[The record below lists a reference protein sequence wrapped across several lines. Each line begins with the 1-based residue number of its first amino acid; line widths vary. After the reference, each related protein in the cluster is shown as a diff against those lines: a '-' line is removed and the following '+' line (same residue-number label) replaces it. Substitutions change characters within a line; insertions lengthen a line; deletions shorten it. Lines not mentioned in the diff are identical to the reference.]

1 MSLTGWSSFSFDG
14 IGTTWEISTPEELP
28 EGVRAGLLGVVEDYD
43 RSYSR
48 FRADSLIAALARG
61 PGTVTLP
68 AGAGE
73 LGQLFRKLYRLS
85 NGAMTP
91 LIGGSLERLG
101 YGADYALRPL
111 GHPAPAPRWEDV
123 LVWSGTS
130 LTASSPVVLDI
141 GAAGKGQLV
150 DLLAAVLRGAGITQF
165 LVDASGDMLHS
176 GADRSGAA
184 PLAVALEHPY
194 DPTQAIGVVELHD
207 GALCAS
213 AANRRA
219 WGDGLHHVLDG
230 ATGRPVETV
239 VATWTM
245 AATAMEADALATA
258 LFMVDPAVL
267 ADEFDFSWLKVY
279 SDGQAAYS
287 AGFEGTLF
295 S

>member
-1 MSLTGWSSFSFDG
+1 MAHTGWSVFSFDG
-14 IGTTWEISTPEELP
+14 IGTAWEISTPEDLP
-28 EGVRAGLLGVVEDYD
+28 EHVRAGLLGLVEDYD

-48 FRADSLIAALARG
+48 FRDDSLIAGLARN

-68 AGAGE
+68 AGAVE
-73 LGQLFRKLYRLS
+73 LEQLFRKLYRLS

-91 LIGGSLERLG
+91 LIGDSLERLG
-101 YGADYALRPL
+101 YGHDYALRPA
-111 GHPAPAPRWEDV
+111 GHPVPARRWEDV
-123 LVWSGTS
+123 LEWKGSEISTS
-130 LTASSPVVLDI
+130 VPLVLDI

-150 DLLAAVLRGAGITQF
+150 DLAAAVLRGAGITEF

-176 GADRSGAA
+176 GRD
-184 PLAVALEHPY
+184 PLRVALEHPY
-194 DPTQAIGVVELHD
+194 DPAQAIGVVELRD

-230 ATGRPVETV
+230 ATGRPIQTV

-258 LFMVDPAVL
+258 LFMVEPEVL
-267 ADEFDFSWLKVY
+267 AEEFEFSWLKVY
-279 SDGQAAYS
+279 SDGHAEYS

>member
-1 MSLTGWSSFSFDG
+1 MAHTGWSVFGFDG
-14 IGTTWEISTPEELP
+14 IGTTWEISTPEQLP
-28 EGVRAGLLGVVEDYD
+28 EEVRAGLLGVVEDYD

-48 FRADSLIAALARG
+48 FRDDSLVAPLARE

-73 LGQLFRKLYRLS
+73 LERLFKKLYRLS
-85 NGAMTP
+85 DGTMTP
-91 LIGGSLERLG
+91 LIGGSLEHLG

-111 GHPAPAPRWEDV
+111 GHPVPAPRWEDA
-123 LVWSGTS
+123 LVWNGTEIS
-130 LTASSPVVLDI
+130 ASVPVVLDI

-150 DLLAAVLRGAGITQF
+150 DLLASVLRGAGTTEF

-176 GADRSGAA
+176 GAE
-184 PLAVALEHPY
+184 PLGVGLEHPY

-230 ATGRPVETV
+230 ATGFPIETV

-245 AATAMEADALATA
+245 ATTAMEADALATA
-258 LFMVDPAVL
+258 LFMVDPKVL
-267 ADEFDFSWLKVY
+267 EREFEFSWLMVY
-279 SDGQAAYS
+279 SDGHAAYS

>member
-1 MSLTGWSSFSFDG
+1 MAHTGWSVFGFDG
-14 IGTTWEISTPEELP
+14 IGTTWEISTPEQLP
-28 EGVRAGLLGVVEDYD
+28 EEVRAGLLGIVEDYD

-48 FRADSLIAALARG
+48 FRDDSLVAPLARE

-73 LGQLFRKLYRLS
+73 LERLFKKLYRLS
-85 NGAMTP
+85 DGTMTP
-91 LIGGSLERLG
+91 LIGGSLEHLG

-111 GHPAPAPRWEDV
+111 GHPVPAPRWEDA
-123 LVWSGTS
+123 LVWNGTEIS
-130 LTASSPVVLDI
+130 ASVPVVLDI

-150 DLLAAVLRGAGITQF
+150 DLLASVLRGAGTTEF

-176 GADRSGAA
+176 GAE
-184 PLAVALEHPY
+184 PLGVGLEHPY

-245 AATAMEADALATA
+245 ATTAMEADALATA
-258 LFMVDPAVL
+258 LFMVDPKVL
-267 ADEFDFSWLKVY
+267 EREFEFSWLMVY
-279 SDGQAAYS
+279 SDGHAAYS

>member
-1 MSLTGWSSFSFDG
+1 MTLTGWSVFSFDG
-14 IGTTWEISTPEELP
+14 IGTMWEISTPEDLP

-48 FRADSLIAALARG
+48 FRDDSLIAVLARE

-73 LGQLFRKLYRLS
+73 LEQLFKKLYHLS

-91 LIGGSLERLG
+91 LIGSSLERLG

-123 LVWSGTS
+123 LVWNGTS
-130 LTASSPVVLDI
+130 ISASAPVVLDI

-150 DLLAAVLRGAGITQF
+150 DLLASVLRGAGTAEF

-176 GADRSGAA
+176 GTE
-184 PLAVALEHPY
+184 PLRVALEHPY
-194 DPTQAIGVVELHD
+194 DPTQAIGVVELRD

-213 AANRRA
+213 AANRRT

-230 ATGRPVETV
+230 ATGRPIETV

-258 LFMVDPAVL
+258 LFMVDPRVL
-267 ADEFDFSWLKVY
+267 ETEFEFSWLKVY
-279 SDGQAAYS
+279 SDGHAAYS

-295 S
+295 T

>member
-1 MSLTGWSSFSFDG
+1 MTLTGWSVFSFDG
-14 IGTTWEISTPEELP
+14 IGTTWEISTPEYLP

-48 FRADSLIAALARG
+48 FRDDSLIAVLARE

-73 LGQLFRKLYRLS
+73 LEQLFKKLYHLS

-91 LIGGSLERLG
+91 LIGSSLERLG

-111 GHPAPAPRWEDV
+111 GHPVPAPRLEDV
-123 LVWSGTS
+123 LVWNGTS
-130 LTASSPVVLDI
+130 ISASAPVVLDI

-150 DLLAAVLRGAGITQF
+150 DLLASVLRGAGTAEF

-176 GADRSGAA
+176 GAE
-184 PLAVALEHPY
+184 PLRVGLEHPY
-194 DPTQAIGVVELHD
+194 DPTQAIGVVELRD

-213 AANRRA
+213 AANRRT

-230 ATGRPVETV
+230 ATGRPIETV

-258 LFMVDPAVL
+258 LFMVDPRVL
-267 ADEFDFSWLKVY
+267 ETEFEFSWLKVY
-279 SDGQAAYS
+279 SDGHAAYS

-295 S
+295 T

>member
-1 MSLTGWSSFSFDG
+1 MTHTGWSVFSFDG

-28 EGVRAGLLGVVEDYD
+28 EGVLAGLLGVVEDYD

-48 FRADSLIAALARG
+48 FRDDSLIAVLARE

-73 LGQLFRKLYRLS
+73 LEQLFTTLYRLS
-85 NGAMTP
+85 DGAMTP

-111 GHPAPAPRWEDV
+111 GHPVPAPRWEDV
-123 LVWSGTS
+123 LEWKGSAIS
-130 LTASSPVVLDI
+130 ASAPVVLDI

-150 DLLAAVLRGAGITQF
+150 DLAAGVLRSAGITEF

-176 GADRSGAA
+176 GAE
-184 PLAVALEHPY
+184 PLRVALEHPY
-194 DPTQAIGVVELHD
+194 DPAQAIGVVELHG

-213 AANRRA
+213 SANRRA

-230 ATGRPVETV
+230 ATGRPIETV

-267 ADEFDFSWLKVY
+267 AKEFDFSWLKVY
-279 SDGQAAYS
+279 SDGHAVYS

>member
-1 MSLTGWSSFSFDG
+1 MAHAGWSDFCFDG
-14 IGTTWEISTPEELP
+14 IGTAWEISTPEPLP
-28 EGVRAGLLGVVEDYD
+28 SAVCRSVVEIVEDYD

-48 FRADSLIAALARG
+48 FRGDSLVAGLARE

-68 AGAGE
+68 SGAFE
-73 LGQLFRKLYRLS
+73 LEVLFRKLYRLS
-85 NGAMTP
+85 SGAMTP

-101 YGADYALRPL
+101 YGADYALQPL
-111 GHPAPAPRWEDV
+111 GDPVPAPRWEDV
-123 LVWSGTS
+123 LAWNGEKIATS
-130 LTASSPVVLDI
+130 VPLVLDI

-150 DLLAAVLRGAGITQF
+150 DFVAAALRSAGITEY

-176 GADRSGAA
+176 GLE
-184 PLAVALEHPY
+184 PLDIALEHPY
-194 DPTQAIGVVELHD
+194 DPAQAIGVVELHD

-230 ATGRPVETV
+230 ASGRPVQTV

-245 AATAMEADALATA
+245 AATAIEADALATA
-258 LFMVDPAVL
+258 LFMVDPQAL
-267 ADEFDFSWLKVY
+267 EEEFDFSWLKVY
-279 SDGQAAYS
+279 SDGHAAYS

>member
-1 MSLTGWSSFSFDG
+1 MTLTGWSVFSFDG
-14 IGTTWEISTPEELP
+14 IGTTWEISTLEDLP
-28 EGVRAGLLGVVEDYD
+28 QGVRAGLLGVVEDYD

-48 FRADSLIAALARG
+48 FRDDSLIAVLARE

-73 LGQLFRKLYRLS
+73 LEQLFKKLYHLS

-91 LIGGSLERLG
+91 LIGRSLERLG

-111 GHPAPAPRWEDV
+111 GHPVPAPRWEDV

-130 LTASSPVVLDI
+130 ISASDPVVLDI

-150 DLLAAVLRGAGITQF
+150 DLLASVLRSAGITEF

-176 GADRSGAA
+176 GAE
-184 PLAVALEHPY
+184 PLRVGLEHPY
-194 DPTQAIGVVELHD
+194 DPTQAIGVVELRD

-213 AANRRA
+213 AANRRT

-230 ATGRPVETV
+230 ATGRPIETV

-258 LFMVDPAVL
+258 LFMVDPRVL
-267 ADEFDFSWLKVY
+267 ETEFEFSWLKVY
-279 SDGQAAYS
+279 SDGHAAYS

-295 S
+295 T

>member
-1 MSLTGWSSFSFDG
+1 MTHTGWSVFSFDG
-14 IGTTWEISTPEELP
+14 IGTRWEISTPEELP
-28 EGVRAGLLGVVEDYD
+28 DRVRVSLLGVVEDYD

-48 FRADSLIAALARG
+48 FRDDSLVAALAREA
-61 PGTVTLP
+61 GTVTLP

-73 LGQLFRKLYRLS
+73 LEQLFKKLYRLS

-101 YGADYALRPL
+101 YGAGYALRPL
-111 GHPAPAPRWEDV
+111 GHPVAAPRWEDV
-123 LVWSGTS
+123 LAWKGTTIS
-130 LTASSPVVLDI
+130 ASAPVVLDI

-150 DLLAAVLRGAGITQF
+150 DLAAAVLRSAGITEF

-176 GADRSGAA
+176 GAE
-184 PLAVALEHPY
+184 PLGVALEHPY

-230 ATGRPVETV
+230 ATGRPIETV

-245 AATAMEADALATA
+245 AATAVEADALATA
-258 LFMVDPAVL
+258 LFMVDPKVL
-267 ADEFDFSWLKVY
+267 EGEFEFSWLKVY
-279 SDGQAAYS
+279 SDGHAAYS

>member
-1 MSLTGWSSFSFDG
+1 MAHTGWSVFSFNG
-14 IGTTWEISTPEELP
+14 IGTTWEISTPEQLP
-28 EGVRAGLLGVVEDYD
+28 EEVRAGLLGIVEDYD

-48 FRADSLIAALARG
+48 FRDDSLVAPLARE

-73 LGQLFRKLYRLS
+73 LERLFKKLYRLS
-85 NGAMTP
+85 DGTMTP
-91 LIGGSLERLG
+91 LIGGSLEHLG

-111 GHPAPAPRWEDV
+111 GHPVPAPRWEDA
-123 LVWSGTS
+123 LVWNGTEIS
-130 LTASSPVVLDI
+130 ASVPVVLDI

-150 DLLAAVLRGAGITQF
+150 DLLASVLRGAGTTEF

-176 GADRSGAA
+176 GAE
-184 PLAVALEHPY
+184 PLGVGLEHPY
-194 DPTQAIGVVELHD
+194 DPTQAIGVVELRD

-245 AATAMEADALATA
+245 ATTAMEADALATA
-258 LFMVDPAVL
+258 LFMVDPKVL
-267 ADEFDFSWLKVY
+267 EREFEFSWLMVY
-279 SDGQAAYS
+279 SDGHAAYS

>member
-1 MSLTGWSSFSFDG
+1 MTHTGWSVFSFDG
-14 IGTTWEISTPEELP
+14 IGTRWEISTPEELP
-28 EGVRAGLLGVVEDYD
+28 EGVRASLLGVVEDYD

-48 FRADSLIAALARG
+48 FRGDSLLATLAREA
-61 PGTVTLP
+61 GTVTLP
-68 AGAGE
+68 AGANE
-73 LGQLFRKLYRLS
+73 LGVLFRKLYRLS
-85 NGAMTP
+85 DGAMTP

-101 YGADYALRPL
+101 YGADYSLTPL
-111 GHPAPAPRWEDV
+111 GNPIPAPRWEDV
-123 LVWSGTS
+123 LEWNGTEIS
-130 LTASSPVVLDI
+130 ASAPVVLDI

-150 DLLAAVLRGAGITQF
+150 DLAAAVLHSAGITEF

-176 GADRSGAA
+176 GAE
-184 PLAVALEHPY
+184 PLGVALEHPY

-230 ATGRPVETV
+230 ATGCPIETV

-258 LFMVDPAVL
+258 LFMVDPTVL
-267 ADEFDFSWLKVY
+267 EGEFDFSWLKVY
-279 SDGQAAYS
+279 SDGHAAYS

>member
-1 MSLTGWSSFSFDG
+1 MPHAGWSDFSFDG
-14 IGTTWEISTPEELP
+14 IGTTWEISTPEPLSSA
-28 EGVRAGLLGVVEDYD
+28 VRGSLLEVVEDYD

-48 FRADSLIAALARG
+48 FRDDSLVARLARE
-61 PGTVTLP
+61 PGTVILP
-68 AGAGE
+68 VGAQE
-73 LGQLFRKLYRLS
+73 LGVLFRKLYRLS
-85 NGAMTP
+85 SGAMTP

-101 YGADYALRPL
+101 YGADYSLLPL
-111 GHPAPAPRWEDV
+111 GNPVPAPRWEDV
-123 LVWSGTS
+123 LVWNGTQLS
-130 LTASSPVVLDI
+130 TSAPLVLDI

-150 DLLAAVLRGAGITQF
+150 DLVAADLRSAGIAEF

-176 GADRSGAA
+176 GAE
-184 PLAVALEHPY
+184 PLGVALEHPY

-230 ATGRPVETV
+230 STGRPVQTV
-239 VATWTM
+239 VATWTV

-258 LFMVDPAVL
+258 LFMVDPKVL
-267 ADEFDFSWLKVY
+267 EEEFEFSWLKVY
-279 SDGQAAYS
+279 SDGHAAYS

>member
-1 MSLTGWSSFSFDG
+1 MTHTGWSVFSFDG
-14 IGTTWEISTPEELP
+14 IGTTWEISTPEDLAQ
-28 EGVRAGLLGVVEDYD
+28 GIRDSLLGVVEDYD

-48 FRADSLIAALARG
+48 FRDDSLIAALARE
-61 PGTVTLP
+61 PGTVILP

-73 LGQLFRKLYRLS
+73 LEQLFTKLYRLS

-111 GHPAPAPRWEDV
+111 GHPVPAPCWEDV
-123 LVWSGTS
+123 LVWSGTEIS
-130 LTASSPVVLDI
+130 ASAPVVLDI

-150 DLLAAVLRGAGITQF
+150 DFVAAVLRSAGITKF

-176 GADRSGAA
+176 GAEPSGTE

-194 DPTQAIGVVELHD
+194 DSTQAIGVVELHD

-230 ATGRPVETV
+230 ATGRPVGTV

-258 LFMVDPAVL
+258 LFMVDPMVL
-267 ADEFDFSWLKVY
+267 EEEFDFSWLKVY
-279 SDGQAAYS
+279 SDGHAAYS

-295 S
+295 Q

>member
-1 MSLTGWSSFSFDG
+1 MTLTGWSVFSFDG
-14 IGTTWEISTPEELP
+14 IGTTWEISTPEDLP
-28 EGVRAGLLGVVEDYD
+28 ERVRAGLLGVVEDFD

-48 FRADSLIAALARG
+48 FRDDSLIAVLARE

-68 AGAGE
+68 AGAGKLE
-73 LGQLFRKLYRLS
+73 QLFKKLYHLS

-91 LIGGSLERLG
+91 LIGSSLERLG

-111 GHPAPAPRWEDV
+111 GHPVPAPRWEDV

-130 LTASSPVVLDI
+130 ISASAPVVLDI

-150 DLLAAVLRGAGITQF
+150 DLLASVLRGAGTAEF

-176 GADRSGAA
+176 GTE
-184 PLAVALEHPY
+184 PLRVALEHPY
-194 DPTQAIGVVELHD
+194 DPTQAIGVVELRD

-213 AANRRA
+213 AANRRT

-230 ATGRPVETV
+230 ATGRPIETV
-239 VATWTM
+239 VATWTT

-258 LFMVDPAVL
+258 LFMVDPPVL
-267 ADEFDFSWLKVY
+267 ETDFEFSWLKVY
-279 SDGQAAYS
+279 SDGHAAYS

-295 S
+295 T

>member
-1 MSLTGWSSFSFDG
+1 MTLTGWSGFSFDG
-14 IGTTWEISTPEELP
+14 IGTAWEISTPEELP
-28 EGVRAGLLGVVEDYD
+28 EGVRARLLGVVEDYD

-48 FRADSLIAALARG
+48 FRDDSLVSALARG
-61 PGTVTLP
+61 PGTVALP

-73 LGQLFRKLYRLS
+73 LEQLFKKLYHLS

-91 LIGGSLERLG
+91 LIGSSLERLG

-111 GHPAPAPRWEDV
+111 GHPVPAPRWEDV

-130 LTASSPVVLDI
+130 ISASAPVVLDI

-150 DLLAAVLRGAGITQF
+150 DLLASVLRGAGTAEF

-176 GADRSGAA
+176 SAE
-184 PLAVALEHPY
+184 PLRVALEHPY
-194 DPTQAIGVVELHD
+194 DPSQAIGVVELRG

-213 AANRRA
+213 AANRRT

-258 LFMVDPAVL
+258 LFMVDPKVL
-267 ADEFDFSWLKVY
+267 ETEFEFSWLKVY
-279 SDGQAAYS
+279 SDGHAAYS

-295 S
+295 T

>member
-1 MSLTGWSSFSFDG
+1 MAHTGWSVFSFDG
-14 IGTTWEISTPEELP
+14 IGTTWEISTPEQLP
-28 EGVRAGLLGVVEDYD
+28 EEVRAGLLGVVEDYD

-48 FRADSLIAALARG
+48 FRDDSLVAPLARE

-73 LGQLFRKLYRLS
+73 LERLFKKLYRLS
-85 NGAMTP
+85 DGTMTP
-91 LIGGSLERLG
+91 LIGGSLEHLG

-111 GHPAPAPRWEDV
+111 GHPVPAPRWEDA
-123 LVWSGTS
+123 LVWNGTEIS
-130 LTASSPVVLDI
+130 ASVPVVLDI

-150 DLLAAVLRGAGITQF
+150 DLLASVLRGAGTTEF

-176 GADRSGAA
+176 GAE
-184 PLAVALEHPY
+184 PLGVGLEHPY

-245 AATAMEADALATA
+245 ATTAMEADALATA
-258 LFMVDPAVL
+258 LFMVDPKVL
-267 ADEFDFSWLKVY
+267 EREFEFSWLMVY
-279 SDGQAAYS
+279 SDGHAAYS

>member
-1 MSLTGWSSFSFDG
+1 MTHTGWSVFGFDG

-28 EGVRAGLLGVVEDYD
+28 EDVRSGLLDVVEDYD

-48 FRADSLIAALARG
+48 FRDDSMLAALARE

-73 LGQLFRKLYRLS
+73 LEQLFRKLYRLS

-101 YGADYALRPL
+101 YGADYALRPV
-111 GHPAPAPRWEDV
+111 GHPVPAPRWEDV
-123 LVWSGTS
+123 LVWSGTEIS
-130 LTASSPVVLDI
+130 ASAPIVLDI

-150 DLLAAVLRGAGITQF
+150 DIVAAVLRGAGITEF
-165 LVDASGDMLHS
+165 LVDASGDMLHC
-176 GADRSGAA
+176 GAE
-184 PLAVALEHPY
+184 PLGVGLEHPY

-258 LFMVDPAVL
+258 LFMVDPKVL
-267 ADEFDFSWLKVY
+267 EGEFEFSWLKVF
-279 SDGQAAYS
+279 SDGHAAYS

>member
-1 MSLTGWSSFSFDG
+1 
-14 IGTTWEISTPEELP
+14 
-28 EGVRAGLLGVVEDYD
+28 VEDYD

-48 FRADSLIAALARG
+48 FRDDSLVAPLARE

-73 LGQLFRKLYRLS
+73 LERLFKKLYRLS
-85 NGAMTP
+85 DGTMTP
-91 LIGGSLERLG
+91 LIGGSLEHLG

-111 GHPAPAPRWEDV
+111 GHPVPAPRWEDA
-123 LVWSGTS
+123 LVWNGTEIS
-130 LTASSPVVLDI
+130 ASVPVVLDI

-150 DLLAAVLRGAGITQF
+150 DLLASVLRGAGTTEF

-176 GADRSGAA
+176 GAE
-184 PLAVALEHPY
+184 PLGVGLEHPY

-245 AATAMEADALATA
+245 ATTAMEADALATA
-258 LFMVDPAVL
+258 LFMVDPKVL
-267 ADEFDFSWLKVY
+267 EREFEFSWLMVY
-279 SDGQAAYS
+279 SDGHAAYS

>member
-1 MSLTGWSSFSFDG
+1 MAHTGWSVFSFDG
-14 IGTTWEISTPEELP
+14 IGTTWEISTPEQLP
-28 EGVRAGLLGVVEDYD
+28 EEVRAGLLGVVEEYD

-48 FRADSLIAALARG
+48 FRDDSLVAPLARE
-61 PGTVTLP
+61 PGTVNLP

-73 LGQLFRKLYRLS
+73 LERLFKKLYRLS
-85 NGAMTP
+85 DGTMTP
-91 LIGGSLERLG
+91 LIGGSLEHLG

-111 GHPAPAPRWEDV
+111 GHPVPAPRWEDA
-123 LVWSGTS
+123 LVWNGTEIS
-130 LTASSPVVLDI
+130 ASVPVVLDI

-150 DLLAAVLRGAGITQF
+150 DLLASVLRGAGTTEF

-176 GADRSGAA
+176 GAE
-184 PLAVALEHPY
+184 PLGVGLEHPY

-245 AATAMEADALATA
+245 ATTAMEADALATA
-258 LFMVDPAVL
+258 LFMVDPKVL
-267 ADEFDFSWLKVY
+267 EREFEFSWLMVY
-279 SDGQAAYS
+279 SDGHAAYS

>member
-1 MSLTGWSSFSFDG
+1 MTHTGWSVFGFDG

-28 EGVRAGLLGVVEDYD
+28 EDVRAGLLDVVEDYD

-48 FRADSLIAALARG
+48 FRDDSMLAALARE

-73 LGQLFRKLYRLS
+73 LEQLFRKLYRLS

-101 YGADYALRPL
+101 YGADYALRPV
-111 GHPAPAPRWEDV
+111 GHPVPAPRWEDV
-123 LVWSGTS
+123 LVWSGTEMS
-130 LTASSPVVLDI
+130 VSAPVVLDI

-150 DLLAAVLRGAGITQF
+150 DIVAAVLRGAGITEF

-176 GADRSGAA
+176 GAE
-184 PLAVALEHPY
+184 PLGVGLEHPY

-258 LFMVDPAVL
+258 LFMVDPKVL
-267 ADEFDFSWLKVY
+267 EGEFEFSWLKVF
-279 SDGQAAYS
+279 SDGHAAYS